1 MLLLLF
7 SRQLCPTLC
16 DPMDCSTP
24 GLPVLAISQSLPKIM
39 SIESVISNHLILC
52 CPLLLLPSV
61 FPSIRLFSSGP
72 LCESNSSA
80 WNSWDVWPRLSPAF
94 LLEGHSGWGRDL
106 NEDLPQGLRT
116 VSDTPALG
124 ETLEDDIQGHFK
136 GGLSSSDF
144 QLIYIFLVPLACC
157 KWKE

>member
-1 MLLLLF
+1 
-7 SRQLCPTLC
+7 
-16 DPMDCSTP
+16 MDCSTP
-24 GLPVLAISQSLPKIM
+24 GLPVLTISWSLPKIV

-52 CPLLLLPSV
+52 SPLLLLPSV

-80 WNSWDVWPRLSPAF
+80 WNGWDVWPQLSPAF
-94 LLEGHSGWGRDL
+94 FLGGHSGWGRDL

-124 ETLEDDIQGHFK
+124 EMLGDDIQGHFK
-136 GGLSSSDF
+136 GGLSSSDV
-144 QLIYIFLVPLACC
+144 QLIYMYIYIYLYFPGASGLL
-157 KWKE
+157 